1 MRSPAARL
9 RAGGGTEGDH
19 ERGSERGP
27 HGRILIMTIIR
38 LTSAFAIALIA
49 CSPAA
54 AQSVLFEATLGNAL
68 RQRPANRRCAGCE
81 ERPGAVHL
89 IADSPLLTDAWIAG
103 HEYHGTDPQFG
114 DGKVVADFWY
124 DAIHR
129 RVYSRSGIFHDVDDP
144 ADVRLGR
151 APGRYPNTLDFDTL
165 HDEGTTVGQV
175 GFDKWT
181 HDGFSSYFAAMQGT
195 VRDAE
200 TGYLVLATAM
210 GKSGITRT
218 GSRFDEDD
226 LVRHVRLHPSGQL
239 EVGFETPV
247 EERVDPLLL
256 VRGAAATEGSLRVD
270 GSGGNVPHA
279 CTVRSAMAR
288 GRDAR
293 VSCEAMEIA
302 IGGGGRC
309 EKGDLKGSRPLQ
321 AGAGPDGW
329 EVSCGKSAQQT
340 AYAICCAQ

>member
-1 MRSPAARL
+1 
-9 RAGGGTEGDH
+9 
-19 ERGSERGP
+19 
-27 HGRILIMTIIR
+27 MTIMS
-38 LTSAFAIALIA
+38 LASAFAIVVTTVT
-49 CSPAA
+49 PAV
-54 AQSVLFEATLGNAL
+54 AQSVLFESTLSNAL
-68 RQRPANRRCAGCE
+68 RQRPANRHCSGCE
-81 ERPGAVHL
+81 ERPGTVHL
-89 IADSPLLTDAWIAG
+89 MADSPLLNDEWIAR
-103 HEYHGTDPQFG
+103 HEYNGTNRTYG
-114 DGKVVADFWY
+114 DGTVVADFWY

-129 RVYSRSGIFHDVDDP
+129 RIFSRSGVFHEVDDP

-181 HDGFSSYFAAMQGT
+181 HEGFSSYFAAMQGT
-195 VRDAE
+195 IRDAQ

-210 GKSGITRT
+210 GKPGVTRT
-218 GSRFDEDD
+218 GSRFEGDD

-239 EVGFETPV
+239 EVGFETPT
-247 EERVDPLLL
+247 EDRVDPLLL
-256 VRGAAATEGSLRVD
+256 VRGAAATEGALHVD

-293 VSCEAMEIA
+293 VSCEPMEIA
-302 IGGGGRC
+302 ISGGGRC

-321 AGAGPDGW
+321 AGTSPDGW
-329 EVSCGKSAQQT
+329 EVSCGRSAEQT
-340 AYAICCAQ
+340 AYAICCGY